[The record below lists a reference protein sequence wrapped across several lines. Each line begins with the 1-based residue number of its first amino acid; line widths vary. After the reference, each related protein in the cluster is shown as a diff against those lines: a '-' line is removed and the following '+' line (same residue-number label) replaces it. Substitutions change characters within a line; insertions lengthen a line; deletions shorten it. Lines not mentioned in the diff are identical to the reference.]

1 LPYYREDGETG
12 YEMGTIGIDL
22 ARHPSYQVLPGDGS
36 IPPRYA
42 CDSYIWALVEE
53 RFNDVI
59 QYSSRLCCIIVCLE
73 TCSVFAAKNDT
84 IENNAIYMLKSDRI
98 PGIH

>member
-42 CDSYIWALVEE
+42 WDSYIWALVEE

-59 QYSSRLCCIIVCLE
+59 QYSSRV
-73 TCSVFAAKNDT
+73 
-84 IENNAIYMLKSDRI
+84 
-98 PGIH
+98 